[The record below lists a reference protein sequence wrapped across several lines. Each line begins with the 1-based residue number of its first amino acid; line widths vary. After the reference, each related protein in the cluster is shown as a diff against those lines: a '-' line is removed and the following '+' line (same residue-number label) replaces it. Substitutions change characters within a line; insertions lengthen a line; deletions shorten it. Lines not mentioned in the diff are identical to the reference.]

1 MKVLVLIPVDEE
13 RKIRLQAA
21 VPSSEFIY
29 TSNKEVNDKDI
40 KEAEVI
46 IGNLDRDKLKLCSSL
61 KWIQLN
67 SAGADGYTDL
77 INDGILLTNAS
88 GAYGLAISEHMLG
101 MLLEI
106 KKKLYLYRD
115 NQRNCIWRSEGSVTS
130 IDGAVTLVIGMG
142 DIGGDFA
149 RKVKALGGYVIGV
162 KRTPSEKPP
171 YCDELYT
178 VDKLDRLLPRAD
190 IISLSLPGNAET
202 EHILDRRRLNLTKQ
216 GSVILNVGRGSA
228 IDTDALCELLD
239 AGHFEGVGLD
249 VTEPEPLPPDHRLWK
264 IPNAVITPH
273 ISGFFHLH
281 KTLER
286 ITDIAI
292 DNMHR
297 YAKGERLKNIVD
309 IETGYRKHN

>member
-1 MKVLVLIPVDEE
+1 
-13 RKIRLQAA
+13 
-21 VPSSEFIY
+21 
-29 TSNKEVNDKDI
+29 
-40 KEAEVI
+40 
-46 IGNLDRDKLKLCSSL
+46 
-61 KWIQLN
+61 
-67 SAGADGYTDL
+67 
-77 INDGILLTNAS
+77 
-88 GAYGLAISEHMLG
+88 
-101 MLLEI
+101 
-106 KKKLYLYRD
+106 
-115 NQRNCIWRSEGSVTS
+115 
-130 IDGAVTLVIGMG
+130 MG

-149 RKVKALGGYVIGV
+149 RKIKALGGYVIGV

-178 VDKLDRLLPRAD
+178 ADKLDRLLPRAD

-228 IDTDALCELLD
+228 IDTDALCDLLE

-297 YAKGERLKNIVD
+297 YADGKELKNMVD
-309 IETGYRKHN
+309 IETGYRKHI

>member
-1 MKVLVLIPVDEE
+1 MKVLVLIPVDEK
-13 RKIRLQAA
+13 RKTRLQAA
-21 VPSSEFIY
+21 VPSAEFIY
-29 TSNKEVNDKDI
+29 TSNKEVNDEDI

-46 IGNLDRDKLKLCSSL
+46 IGNLDRDKLKLCSNL

-67 SAGADGYTDL
+67 SAGSDGYTNF
-77 INDGILLTNAS
+77 IRDGILLTNAS

-115 NQRNCIWRSEGSVTS
+115 NQRNRIWRSEGSVTS
-130 IDGAVTLVIGMG
+130 IEEAVTLVIGMG

-149 RKVKALGGYVIGV
+149 RKIKALGGYVIGV

-178 VDKLDRLLPRAD
+178 ADKLDRLLPRAD

-228 IDTDALCELLD
+228 IDTDALCDLLE

-297 YAKGERLKNIVD
+297 YADGKELKNMVD
-309 IETGYRKHN
+309 IETGYRKHI

>member
-13 RKIRLQAA
+13 RKTRLQAA
-21 VPSSEFIY
+21 VPSAEFIY

-77 INDGILLTNAS
+77 IKDGILLTNAS

-130 IDGAVTLVIGMG
+130 IEGAVTLVIGMG

-178 VDKLDRLLPRAD
+178 ADKLDQLLPKAD

>member
-1 MKVLVLIPVDEE
+1 MKVLVLIPIDEE

-21 VPSSEFIY
+21 VPSAEFIY

-46 IGNLDRDKLKLCSSL
+46 IGNIDREKLKLCSSL

-77 INDGILLTNAS
+77 IKDGILLTNAS

-130 IDGAVTLVIGMG
+130 IEGAVTLVIGMG

-149 RKVKALGGYVIGV
+149 RKIKALGGYVIGV

-297 YAKGERLKNIVD
+297 YADGKELKNIVD